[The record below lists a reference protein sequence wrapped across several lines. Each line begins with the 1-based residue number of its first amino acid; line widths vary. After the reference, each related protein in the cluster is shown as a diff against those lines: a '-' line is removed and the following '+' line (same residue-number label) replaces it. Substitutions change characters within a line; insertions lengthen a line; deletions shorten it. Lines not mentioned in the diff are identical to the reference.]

1 MRQKRLLWQLYP
13 SYLILVV
20 LSLVAIAWFA
30 SHSYKQFSLRQA
42 AANLEVRG
50 RMARIRLSE
59 LLQSGDTTG
68 VQETC
73 GQMASL
79 SATRVTLILPSGK
92 VICDSEEDPALMN
105 NHADRP
111 EVMEAMKSGRG
122 QAIRYS
128 HTLDQNM
135 IYVAIPIKSDDHRI
149 LAVMRTSMPITDI
162 EQALAGVYLRIMI
175 GGVIVAMVAALLSF
189 FVARRV
195 TRPLEEMRLGAA
207 RFASG
212 DLQHKLPVSPVR
224 EIGGVA
230 EAMNSMAAQ
239 LHERLQ
245 AIIRQRNEQEAVL
258 ASMIEGVLAVDM
270 EERIIGLNRAA
281 AKLFQI
287 SPGEVEGRT
296 IQEIV
301 RNPAL
306 IEFVGRVVSTRQSAE
321 SEITLYDKA
330 PRYLQVHGTVLADA
344 GGKSIGVLVVL
355 NDVTRIR
362 RLESIRRDFVA
373 NVSHELKT
381 PVTSIKGFVETLLDG
396 AIDDPEKTKRFIG
409 IIARQADRLQA
420 IIEDLL
426 TLSRLEQD
434 AEDAQI
440 PMKAAPLS
448 PVIEGAV
455 QACDVKGREKD
466 ISFTVDCPADLNVR
480 MNAALLEQA
489 IINLID
495 NAVKYSDSGGEV
507 NITAESRTDRVV
519 ISVTDHG
526 PGVSEEHLPRLF
538 ERFYRVDK
546 ARSRTLGGTGLGL
559 SIVKHIAQVH
569 GGYPEVRSVLGQ
581 GCTFMVHLPVGDP
594 LPTADAQG
602 K

>member
-13 SYLILVV
+13 SYLIVIV
-20 LSLVAIAWFA
+20 LSLWAIAWFA

-42 AANLEVRG
+42 AVSLEVRG

-59 LLQSGDTTG
+59 LLLSGDTTG
-68 VQETC
+68 VQAMC

-92 VICDSEEDPALMN
+92 VICDSEEDPSKMN

-111 EVMEAMKSGRG
+111 EVIEAMKSGRG

-135 IYVAIPIKSDDHRI
+135 IYVAIPIKGDNRV
-149 LAVMRTSMPITDI
+149 LAIMRTSMPITDI
-162 EQALAGVYLRIMI
+162 EEALTSVYVRIML
-175 GGVIVAMVAALLSF
+175 GGVIIAIIAALVSF

-195 TRPLEEMRLGAA
+195 TRQLEEVRQGAM
-207 RFASG
+207 RFAGG

-230 EAMNSMAAQ
+230 DAMNSMAAQ

-245 AIIRQRNEQEAVL
+245 AIIRQRNEQDAVL
-258 ASMIEGVLAVDM
+258 TSMIEGVLAVDM
-270 EERIIGLNRAA
+270 DERVIGLNRAA
-281 AKLFQI
+281 AQLFQI
-287 SPGEVEGRT
+287 SPEEVQGRT
-296 IQEIV
+296 VQEVV

-306 IEFVGRVVSTRQSAE
+306 IEFIGRVLSSKASAE
-321 SEITLYDKA
+321 SEITFYDKA
-330 PRYLQVHGTVLADA
+330 PRYLQVHGTILADA

-362 RLESIRRDFVA
+362 RLESVRRDFVA

-381 PVTSIKGFVETLLDG
+381 PVTSIKGFVETLIDG
-396 AIDDPEKTKRFIG
+396 AIDDPEKTRRFIG

-440 PMKAAPLS
+440 PMKASPLL
-448 PVIEGAV
+448 PVIDGAM
-455 QACDVKGREKD
+455 QACDVKAKEKN
-466 ISFTVDCPADLNVR
+466 ISFKIDCPADLTIK
-480 MNAALLEQA
+480 MNAPLLEQA
-489 IINLID
+489 IVNLID
-495 NAVKYSDSGGEV
+495 NAVKYSDSDGGVEISV
-507 NITAESRTDRVV
+507 ESRPDRVV
-519 ISVTDHG
+519 VSVIDHG

-569 GGYPEVRSVLGQ
+569 GGYPEVKSVLGQ
-581 GCTFMVHLPVGDP
+581 GCTFMIHLPTDGP
-594 LPTADAQG
+594 LRGVDIKNG
-602 K
+602 

>member
-13 SYLILVV
+13 SYLIVIV

-50 RMARIRLSE
+50 RMARIQLSN
-59 LLQSGDTTG
+59 LLLSGDTTG
-68 VQETC
+68 VQAMC

-92 VICDSEEDPALMN
+92 VICDSGEDPARMN

-111 EVMEAMKSGRG
+111 EVIEAMKSGRG

-135 IYVAIPIKSDDHRI
+135 IYVAIPITGDNRI
-149 LAVMRTSMPITDI
+149 LAIMRTSMPITDI
-162 EQALAGVYLRIMI
+162 EEALTGVYVRIMI
-175 GGVIVAMVAALLSF
+175 GGVIIAIVAALVSF

-195 TRPLEEMRLGAA
+195 TKQLEEVRLGAVQ
-207 RFASG
+207 FASG
-212 DLQHKLPVSPVR
+212 ELEHKLPVSPVR

-230 EAMNSMAAQ
+230 EAMNSMASQ

-270 EERIIGLNRAA
+270 EERVIGLNRAA
-281 AKLFQI
+281 AQLFQV

-306 IEFVGRVVSTRQSAE
+306 IEFVGRVLSTRTSAE
-321 SEITLYDKA
+321 SEITFYDKA
-330 PRYLQVHGTVLADA
+330 SRYLQAHGTVLADA

-362 RLESIRRDFVA
+362 RLESVRRDFVA

-396 AIDDPEKTKRFIG
+396 AMDDPEKTRRFVG

-440 PMKAAPLS
+440 PMKSAPLR

-455 QACDVKGREKD
+455 QACDVKARQKN
-466 ISFTVDCPADLNVR
+466 ISFKIDCPANLTIK

-489 IINLID
+489 IVNIID
-495 NAVKYSDSGGEV
+495 NAVKYSDPDGNVE
-507 NITAESRTDRVV
+507 IIAESRPDRVV

-569 GGYPEVRSVLGQ
+569 GGYPDVKSILGQ
-581 GCTFMVHLPVGDP
+581 GCTFMIHLPTDGP
-594 LPTADAQG
+594 LRFEKIRDV
-602 K
+602 

>member
-1 MRQKRLLWQLYP
+1 MRRKRLLWQLYP
-13 SYLILVV
+13 SYLIVV
-20 LSLVAIAWFA
+20 ILSLVAIAWFA

-42 AANLEVRG
+42 AVNLEVRG
-50 RMARIRLSE
+50 QMARVRLSE

-68 VQETC
+68 VQTMC
-73 GQMASL
+73 GQMSSL

-92 VICDSEEDPALMN
+92 VICDSEEDPSQMN

-111 EVMEAMKSGRG
+111 EVIEAMKSGRG

-135 IYVAIPIKSDDHRI
+135 IYVAIPIKSDNHI
-149 LAVMRTSMPITDI
+149 LAIMRTSMPITDI
-162 EQALAGVYLRIMI
+162 EDALVGVYVRTMI
-175 GGVIVAMVAALLSF
+175 GGIIIAVIAALVSF

-195 TRPLEEMRLGAA
+195 TRQLEEMRLGAV

-212 DLQHKLPVSPVR
+212 DLQHKLPVSPVQ

-258 ASMIEGVLAVDM
+258 ASMTEGVLAVDM
-270 EERIIGLNRAA
+270 EERILGLNRAA
-281 AKLFQI
+281 AHLFQV
-287 SPGEVEGRT
+287 SPEEVQGRT
-296 IQEIV
+296 VQEIV

-306 IEFVGRVVSTRQSAE
+306 IEFIGRVLSSRSSAE

-330 PRYLQVHGTVLADA
+330 PRYLQVHGTLLADA
-344 GGKSIGVLVVL
+344 GGNSIGVLVVL

-362 RLESIRRDFVA
+362 RLESVRRDFVA

-381 PVTSIKGFVETLLDG
+381 PVTSIKGFVETLIDG
-396 AIDDPEKTKRFIG
+396 AIDDPEKNRRFIE

-440 PMKAAPLS
+440 PMKSGHLR
-448 PVIEGAV
+448 PVIDGAV
-455 QACDVKGREKD
+455 QACDVKAHEKD
-466 ISFTVDCPADLNVR
+466 ISFDIDCPDELTVR

-489 IINLID
+489 IVNLID
-495 NAVKYSDSGGEV
+495 NAIKYTDSGGQV
-507 NITAESRTDRVV
+507 DIAAESRPDRVV

-569 GGYPEVRSVLGQ
+569 GGYPEVQSVLGQ
-581 GCTFMVHLPVGDP
+581 GCTFMIHLPVGAP
-594 LPTADAQG
+594 LPIADTQNG
-602 K
+602 